1 MSTATANGYKSCTIL
16 RTNSPETGADWRE
29 PDASAYDYTELN
41 SRRNPTVM
49 SIPSSL
55 VALPVTIFSRASIC
69 KRLNKRQPQHHTQPD
84 RLTMA
89 SANHPEPQYDSFA
102 TSYDLVWTT
111 PAVKPLLPL
120 LKSIISSLG
129 PLTGSS
135 VLDLACGTGIGLRL
149 VRSAGASTLV
159 GVDISPQMLEI
170 AKTTTPGAVFHTAD
184 CSKPLDKLGLE
195 PRSYNVVLGFWL
207 LNQCPSSTEMRGMW
221 DNVATYLKPGGS
233 FVGVIENHDIVHPIS
248 VQSFKYGAQETNVSE
263 LENGQGWSDHVEF
276 LTEPKVELDGFRLRK
291 EILESEA
298 KNAGMGEIAYHV
310 PGMEHV
316 KETGSTGNTVDE
328 EGKWW
333 DDLLNEPPNFVIVAR
348 KL

>member
-1 MSTATANGYKSCTIL
+1 
-16 RTNSPETGADWRE
+16 
-29 PDASAYDYTELN
+29 
-41 SRRNPTVM
+41 
-49 SIPSSL
+49 
-55 VALPVTIFSRASIC
+55 
-69 KRLNKRQPQHHTQPD
+69 
-84 RLTMA
+84 MA
-89 SANHPEPQYDSFA
+89 GANHPEPQYDSFA
-102 TSYDLVWTT
+102 TTYDLVWTT

-120 LKSIISSLG
+120 LKSTIGSLG

-135 VLDLACGTGIGLRL
+135 VLDLACGTEIGLRL
-149 VRSAGASTLV
+149 VGSAGASTLV

-195 PRSYNVVLGFWL
+195 PRSYDVVLGFWL

-221 DNVATYLKPGGS
+221 DNVATYLKPGGR

-291 EILESEA
+291 GILESEA
-298 KNAGMGEIAYHV
+298 KNAGMGEIVYHA

-333 DDLLNEPPNFVIVAR
+333 DDLLNEPPNFVIVAQ